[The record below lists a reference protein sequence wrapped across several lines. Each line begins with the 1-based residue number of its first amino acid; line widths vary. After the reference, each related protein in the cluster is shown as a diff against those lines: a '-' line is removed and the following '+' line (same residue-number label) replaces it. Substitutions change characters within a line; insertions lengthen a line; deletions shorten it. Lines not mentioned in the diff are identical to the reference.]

1 MTFSRV
7 LVLAAALPLFS
18 AARLAYCQDGENGEE
33 ESEEAPKS
41 IADVTADSDRF
52 DGLFVLYRD
61 RNTGESYLLLRPD
74 QLDKEYIYLAV
85 SRDGVPQG
93 GHFRGSFRS
102 NRIISLRRHFNRVE
116 LRFEN
121 TAFYFDAANPLSR
134 ASSANI
140 SPALLASEEI
150 VAKNDDT
157 GEILI
162 SADAIFLSESLL
174 QVKETPDP
182 DDDAEDTFRLGD
194 LSEDKSSITSIRAYP
209 LNVDVQVEYVY
220 DNPAPVVIGDEEIT
234 DSRYVS
240 IPVQHS
246 LIALPENDYQPRFT
260 DHRMGYFAEQVTDL
274 TEDSPT
280 PYRDLVQRWRLVKR
294 EPRAEISEPVEPI
307 VWWIENTTPL
317 EFREAIREGV
327 LAWNRSFEK
336 IGFRDAIEVRIQP
349 DDTDWEAE
357 DIRYNVLRWTS
368 SPTPRFSGY
377 GPSFTN
383 PRTGQILG
391 ADIMLE
397 YAGVIRRIQYQRI
410 LDDLEQVDAP
420 TSFRAGFCS
429 FAHDLQVSQ
438 VFGRFAVAALELGS
452 ELEERV
458 LHEFLVDL
466 VLHEVGHTLGFA
478 HNFAGSRM
486 LALDEVFDPQ
496 AVDRDG
502 LYATVMDY
510 TDINVPPPGR
520 EHTRFFSSGPGP
532 YDDWVVEYSYSQGLA
547 DAETERQRLAAI
559 AARSTEPALL
569 FGTDDHNMRAPG
581 WAVDPRIQWYD
592 MSSDPI
598 GYAVER
604 LGLIEELFG
613 RAIDKHSTPGRSFH
627 ELRDAYVVMLAQV
640 ARSVNVLARQVGG
653 VYVNRSVVG
662 QDGAQIPFE
671 PVSVADQRRAMEAI
685 AEHLF
690 APTALA
696 TPTDLYNHLQEQ
708 RRLWNFWDETE
719 DPKIHE
725 WVLAIQRGA
734 LNHFLHPRVMT
745 RITDSRLYGNEYA
758 LSDMMQDL
766 TDAIFAADIRDDV
779 NSFRQNLQT
788 EYVTR
793 LIGIREGDD
802 YDYASKS
809 IALFQLRNIEG
820 MLGRKRGGDLET
832 RAHTQN
838 LLYMIER
845 LLEGDV

>member
-327 LAWNRSFEK
+327 LARSKSGYNRT
-336 IGFRDAIEVRIQP
+336 IPTGRPRIFA
-349 DDTDWEAE
+349 TTCCAGLLH
-357 DIRYNVLRWTS
+357 LRRAFQDMGRRS
-368 SPTPRFSGY
+368 RTPALGRFS
-377 GPSFTN
+377 
-383 PRTGQILG
+383 
-391 ADIMLE
+391 
-397 YAGVIRRIQYQRI
+397 
-410 LDDLEQVDAP
+410 AP
-420 TSFRAGFCS
+420 ISCS
-429 FAHDLQVSQ
+429 S
-438 VFGRFAVAALELGS
+438 
-452 ELEERV
+452 
-458 LHEFLVDL
+458 
-466 VLHEVGHTLGFA
+466 T
-478 HNFAGSRM
+478 
-486 LALDEVFDPQ
+486 Q
-496 AVDRDG
+496 A
-502 LYATVMDY
+502 
-510 TDINVPPPGR
+510 
-520 EHTRFFSSGPGP
+520 
-532 YDDWVVEYSYSQGLA
+532 
-547 DAETERQRLAAI
+547 
-559 AARSTEPALL
+559 
-569 FGTDDHNMRAPG
+569 
-581 WAVDPRIQWYD
+581 
-592 MSSDPI
+592 
-598 GYAVER
+598 
-604 LGLIEELFG
+604 
-613 RAIDKHSTPGRSFH
+613 
-627 ELRDAYVVMLAQV
+627 
-640 ARSVNVLARQVGG
+640 
-653 VYVNRSVVG
+653 
-662 QDGAQIPFE
+662 
-671 PVSVADQRRAMEAI
+671 
-685 AEHLF
+685 
-690 APTALA
+690 
-696 TPTDLYNHLQEQ
+696 
-708 RRLWNFWDETE
+708 
-719 DPKIHE
+719 
-725 WVLAIQRGA
+725 
-734 LNHFLHPRVMT
+734 
-745 RITDSRLYGNEYA
+745 
-758 LSDMMQDL
+758 
-766 TDAIFAADIRDDV
+766 
-779 NSFRQNLQT
+779 
-788 EYVTR
+788 
-793 LIGIREGDD
+793 
-802 YDYASKS
+802 
-809 IALFQLRNIEG
+809 
-820 MLGRKRGGDLET
+820 
-832 RAHTQN
+832 
-838 LLYMIER
+838 
-845 LLEGDV
+845 